1 MIKNKKITK
10 HCGKTKNREKKL
22 VNYVFLSVLKVH
34 KTFLVTITLRK
45 YPYPSRTRKSSLN
58 VPTILEGSPPGR

>member
-1 MIKNKKITK
+1 MIKIKKITK
-10 HCGKTKNREKKL
+10 HCGKTENRDKL
-22 VNYVFLSVLKVH
+22 VNYVFLSVLTVH

-45 YPYPSRTRKSSLN
+45 YPYPSRTRKSSSN